1 MMKSLFLLVIICIS
15 TAVCIA
21 QDKTSP
27 DSNRILVLN
36 QQIDDNVIM
45 QNITELENAYASD
58 FVFTHGS
65 GNIDGKASWLRSVA
79 RGGFVKR
86 QHDSVTVELHKDI
99 GIARG
104 KLSVEKK
111 NKEKTARY
119 WLRYVRVFAY
129 RENRWQMISH
139 FTTSEFHLPD

>member
-1 MMKSLFLLVIICIS
+1 M
-15 TAVCIA
+15 
-21 QDKTSP
+21 Q
-27 DSNRILVLN
+27 
-36 QQIDDNVIM
+36 
-45 QNITELENAYASD
+45 QNIAELERKYAGD

-65 GNIDGKASWLRSVA
+65 GNIDGKASWLRSVS
-79 RGGFVKR
+79 RGGFTKR

-99 GIARG
+99 AIARG

-111 NKEKTARY
+111 NKEKAARY